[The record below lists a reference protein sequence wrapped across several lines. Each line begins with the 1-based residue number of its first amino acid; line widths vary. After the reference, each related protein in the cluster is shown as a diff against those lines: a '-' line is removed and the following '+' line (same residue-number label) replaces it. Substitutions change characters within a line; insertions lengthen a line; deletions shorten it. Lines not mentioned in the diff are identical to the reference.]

1 MKAGK
6 IIVGILSALIGI
18 VAMGLIVGGIAL
30 SWAYGTQRDADG
42 FLTSPNYDLVTSD
55 YALVSGDVDLA
66 SHPGDWWPSGLADV
80 RFDVQSNQGND
91 VFVGIGPS
99 SDVDAYLGSVA
110 RDEVTHLGARSGD
123 ISYRHHDGSAP
134 SAAPGHE
141 TFWVAS
147 GSGAGMQ
154 SLTWD
159 VDQGSWSVVVM
170 NADASSGVNVDLEA
184 GVRISILLGLA
195 IGMLIG
201 GLLLG
206 AAAAFVLVW
215 ATRSAKVAE
224 PETAAEAAAVAAA
237 PVTPAGAGSYP
248 VTLEG
253 SIDPDVSRG
262 MWLIKWL
269 LAIPHYVVLA
279 FLWVAFVLLSIVA
292 FFSILFTGRYP
303 RGIFDFNVGVLRWGW
318 RVGFYTFSAAATDKY
333 PPFTLEDTD
342 YPAHF
347 DVAYP
352 EQLSR
357 GLVLVKWWLLAIPHY
372 IIVGFFTSGLVW
384 WTTNLGGNGRALEFG
399 GGLIGLL
406 TLIAVIM
413 LLFTGRYPKGIFD
426 LLMGLNRWTFRV
438 AAYATLMRDEYP
450 PFRLDLGGRE
460 PVEGPPPATG
470 GEPTGAAPLIR

>member
-6 IIVGILSALIGI
+6 IIVGILSGLIAI
-18 VAMGLIVGGIAL
+18 VAMGLIVGGVAL
-30 SWAYGTQRDADG
+30 SWAYGTQRDANG
-42 FLTSPNYDLVTSD
+42 FLTSPDYGLATSG

-80 RFDVQSNQGND
+80 SFDVQSNQGND

-99 SDVDAYLGSVA
+99 DDVDAYLGTVTRS
-110 RDEVTHLGARSGD
+110 EVTRLGVRGSD
-123 ISYRHHDGSAP
+123 VSYHQLDGGAP
-134 SAAPGHE
+134 AAPPGDE

-147 GSGAGMQ
+147 SAGAGMQ
-154 SLTWD
+154 RLTWD

-170 NADASSGVNVDLEA
+170 NADGSAGVDVDLEA
-184 GVRISILLGLA
+184 GVRISILLGVA
-195 IGMLIG
+195 ISMIIG

-206 AAAAFVLVW
+206 AAATFALVW
-215 ATRSAKVAE
+215 ATRPAKAAE
-224 PETAAEAAAVAAA
+224 PETAAEAAAMAAA
-237 PVTPAGAGSYP
+237 PVTPAHAGPYP

-253 SIDPDVSRG
+253 AIDPAVSRG
-262 MWLIKWL
+262 MWLIKWF
-269 LAIPHYVVLA
+269 LAIPHYIVLA

-318 RVGFYTFSAAATDKY
+318 RVGFYTFSAAATDAY
-333 PPFTLEDTD
+333 PPFSLEETD

-372 IIVGFFTSGLVW
+372 VIVGIFTSGLVW
-384 WTTNLGGNGRALEFG
+384 WTTSLGGGSRVLEFG

-438 AAYATLMRDEYP
+438 AAYASLMRDEYP

-460 PVEGPPPATG
+460 PVEGVSPTTG
-470 GEPTGAAPLIR
+470 GEPTEAPPPAP